1 MRLTRVTFL
10 IALLAISAGF
20 AWDSK
25 IHSGIVHAALMA
37 IPPEDRIQE
46 RWGPEVWRLQE
57 YVQMGDWINMLVS
70 QREAWDVGGQ
80 TLTQAGLQFYANDY
94 LLFPSMSHSIQHS
107 VPDVLATY
115 QPFFL
120 RALQALRTE
129 SPANGARWIGSLLHF
144 ITDSGSPPHTIGVKG
159 EDHTKMESWLD
170 TSLIDLS
177 QYQPRM
183 LGNTDEAA
191 LRGLLNRMDG
201 LIAFSAVRGKQVVKP
216 LVKVND
222 RPHMEPIA
230 LESAAETSRVAADLI
245 HTLLRLSRPEAETR
259 GARVAAA
266 VSATAVD
273 GMENLPAKLIVLG
286 TSYSTLSV
294 ESLPAYHTYLGT
306 FSLRNLPPGAYRMA
320 IERVGSETL
329 YPPPL
334 VLKAGE
340 TVRPNWK
347 LQPSQVA
354 GNLSPNPD
362 LSLRWVDDGAP
373 DHWRFDRTKQQWISD
388 NIPVTPG
395 RNYRAGC
402 ELKQGAAS
410 EVELQMPDVACV
422 GSDEGS
428 CRTHPSFRTS
438 ARRNRHS
445 RAGQRYFCEVRRE
458 VATGSFYRA
467 AQLLSGAATSMNAP
481 RHDHSVEAGALLTG
495 GFQTPMSSYHS
506 SGLAWMNF
514 VIRAMH
520 SSSCIT
526 ST

>member
-1 MRLTRVTFL
+1 MRLTKISVPL
-10 IALLAISAGF
+10 SLLAVSAGF

-25 IHSGIVHAALMA
+25 IHSGIIHAALMA

-57 YVQMGDWINMLVS
+57 YVQMGDWINTVVS
-70 QREAWDVGGQ
+70 QREAWEVGGQ

-94 LLFPSMSHSIQHS
+94 LLFPSMTHSVQHS

-115 QPFFL
+115 RPFFL

-129 SPANGARWIGSLLHF
+129 SPGNAARWVGSLLHF

-177 QYQPRM
+177 QYHPRM
-183 LGNTDEAA
+183 LGSTDEAA
-191 LRGLLNRMDG
+191 LKGLLSRMDG
-201 LIAFSAVRGKQVVKP
+201 LIAFSAIRGKQLVP

-230 LESAAETSRVAADLI
+230 LESAAETSRVTADVV
-245 HTLLRLSRPEAETR
+245 HTLLQLSRLDADSK
-259 GARVAAA
+259 GATVAARI
-266 VSATAVD
+266 SAPAVD

-334 VLKAGE
+334 VLKPGE
-340 TVRPNWK
+340 IARLNWK
-347 LQPSQVA
+347 LHPSLVE
-354 GNLSPNPD
+354 GNLAPNPD
-362 LSLRWVDDGAP
+362 LSLRWVASDAP
-373 DHWRFDRTKQQWISD
+373 DHWRFDSSRHQWISD
-388 NIPVTPG
+388 NIPVVPG
-395 RNYRAGC
+395 RSYRAGC

-410 EVELQMPDVACV
+410 EVELQWMSHAWEAMKASQAPLHFSGQACEDILV
-422 GSDEGS
+422 TAAPNSIFVRFAVKSQQDPSTVLRSYFFAPE
-428 CRTHPSFRTS
+428 HP
-438 ARRNRHS
+438 
-445 RAGQRYFCEVRRE
+445 
-458 VATGSFYRA
+458 
-467 AQLLSGAATSMNAP
+467 
-481 RHDHSVEAGALLTG
+481 
-495 GFQTPMSSYHS
+495 
-506 SGLAWMNF
+506 
-514 VIRAMH
+514 
-520 SSSCIT
+520 
-526 ST
+526 